1 MCNTVNRGIF
11 RCEYFSLS
19 SLSLSLF
26 LSRMHICTHTYE
38 HQTCE
43 EMFNKIS
50 QNTDPNLQYSVE
62 VYESYVT
69 VLHSGHVT
77 FSFL

>member
-1 MCNTVNRGIF
+1 MH
-11 RCEYFSLS
+11 LP
-19 SLSLSLF
+19 LSLS
-26 LSRMHICTHTYE
+26 RIYTHTSHE

-62 VYESYVT
+62 VCESHVT
-69 VLHSGHVT
+69 LYSGHVT
-77 FSFL
+77 FLFL